1 MDSIKKT
8 DRGRYEFIGR
18 AEIFSFQNEFL
29 LEVVKYNVG
38 AFSKNVGDFLKNVG
52 DFWKN
57 VGEFLRN
64 VGHFWRS
71 VAAFCS
77 LLNGSMNRA
86 VVCYKMRRGFL

>member
-1 MDSIKKT
+1 MDDIKKT
-8 DRGRYEFIGR
+8 DWGRYEFISG
-18 AEIFSFQNEFL
+18 AGIFSIQNEFL
-29 LEVVKYNVG
+29 LEVVKKNVG
-38 AFSKNVGDFLKNVG
+38 AFSKNVG